1 MAAAKMNRRRPLR
14 QLPDELRIEL
24 DRLLSDDKLTIS
36 EITERLRGR
45 GAEVSRSAVGRYAQT
60 HERVAADIRA
70 TRMMAEAV
78 GQDLVDVKGDAG
90 RLIIES
96 LQALLLRARM
106 QMADADEISP
116 EELGRLSRA
125 AKDLQQA
132 LRANVEAQIRVREQA
147 LQDAATVAEKTAS
160 EAGISSELVETIKAR
175 ILGVRE
181 KAA

>member
-1 MAAAKMNRRRPLR
+1 MAATKAHRRRPLR
-14 QLPDELRIEL
+14 QLPDELRIVL

-36 EITERLRGR
+36 EITDRLKGH

-70 TRMMAEAV
+70 TRMMAEAI
-78 GQDLVDVKGDAG
+78 GQDLADVKGDSG

-96 LQALLLRARM
+96 LQALLMRARM
-106 QMADADEISP
+106 QLAEGEEISA
-116 EELGRLSRA
+116 EDLGRLSRA

-132 LRANVEAQIRVREQA
+132 LRHNVEAQIRVREQA
-147 LQDAATVAEKTAS
+147 LQDAAAAIEKGSAED
-160 EAGISSELVETIKAR
+160 GISSELVDLIKAR
-175 ILGVRE
+175 ILGVKE